1 MKVIAIKK
9 SEFNVYCTTE
19 DIFEQLLHENRF
31 DFEDQ
36 FDEMIDDSTEPIEL
50 FGIEYPASTALKNID
65 QYRYNEAVDEYI
77 HDLALNYGDELESY
91 GEVDV
96 FNVKYKIVED

>member
-1 MKVIAIKK
+1 MKVITIKE
-9 SEFNVYCTTE
+9 SEFNVKYTTE

-31 DFEDQ
+31 DFEDE

-50 FGIEYPASTALKNID
+50 FGIEYPASQVLKDVD

-77 HDLALNYGDELESY
+77 HDLTLNYGDELESY

-96 FNVKYKIVED
+96 FNVKYKVVED